1 MDQVNT
7 QRLEKRTV
15 IFTNVAIFVFLVLAI
30 CSLVAYSI
38 RIVTDNANQ
47 LDDSRSIQATTTALA
62 QTRKQIEGVARDNAV
77 WDDAVRA
84 IYQDNDLQWM
94 ADTWGAPTTD
104 YPLYND
110 VLVVDRDGNMI
121 FGYSFGK
128 PLGRSLDQVYDKS
141 LNTLIARVAIRAKAT
156 TEIFTDSAYLRDGE
170 NLKVVA
176 ISPVLP
182 SSSAFTV
189 DRNHARFLVLIKD
202 LDAEAITALGDSYV
216 ISHLHIDKE
225 IDNNEINVPVKN
237 PDGETIG
244 QISWPPQMPGSKSLA
259 KVTPNLIAALVL
271 LLIFVGVFAAFTHYL
286 IRSVTRDKRQAQFE
300 STHDALSGLY
310 NRVGVLRKLDRFL
323 LNASRG
329 DAKADL
335 KNVSLVYL
343 DLDGFKD
350 VNDSYGHGVGD
361 SLIRYVA
368 ARISEIAPAKA
379 LAARLGGDEF
389 AVILTSKVGSNEAA
403 KIAEAI
409 HQLFKEPFPVDG
421 RSIVVGASIG
431 IATTEG
437 KIITADELVR
447 QADLAMYR
455 AKDLGRGRTIVFEPV
470 FDDYRIEQF
479 ALETDLGAA
488 ILEQDIDVAFQPLV
502 DAKTSVWHGVEA
514 LARWHNK
521 RLNRNIGPDEFIPIA
536 ERSGLIE
543 ALGLQVLKKS
553 LIAAKKWPGLKI
565 SVNVSPA
572 QFRNPQFPDHVREII
587 DEAEFDT
594 KLLTLEI
601 TEGFFVRQPE
611 RARRVVHAL
620 KEMGISISLDDFG
633 SGYSSIGYL
642 RQFQFDRL
650 KIDRSLVTALD
661 HEANAPG
668 VILATVALANAFNI
682 PVTAEG
688 IEREEQASI
697 LRLSG
702 CDEFQGYLF
711 GKPMVASEIGRH
723 LDEEQE
729 STTAQ
734 QVA

>member
-1 MDQVNT
+1 M
-7 QRLEKRTV
+7 
-15 IFTNVAIFVFLVLAI
+15 
-30 CSLVAYSI
+30 
-38 RIVTDNANQ
+38 
-47 LDDSRSIQATTTALA
+47 
-62 QTRKQIEGVARDNAV
+62 ARDNAV
-77 WDDAVRA
+77 WDDAVKA
-84 IYQDNDLQWM
+84 IYEDNDLQWM

-110 VLVVDRDGNMI
+110 VLIVDGAGKMI
-121 FGYSFGK
+121 FGYAYGE
-128 PLGRSLDQVYDKS
+128 PINQTLTQRYDKS
-141 LNTLIARVAIRAKAT
+141 LNTLIANTAIRAKAT
-156 TEIFTDSAYLRDGE
+156 TELFTDSAYLRDGQ

-189 DRNHARFLVLIKD
+189 DRDHARFMVLIKD
-202 LDAEAITALGDSYV
+202 LDANAIAALGDAYV
-216 ISHLHIDKE
+216 IAHLHIDKE
-225 IDNNEINVPVKN
+225 IDSAEIQVPVSN
-237 PDGETIG
+237 PNGETIARIG
-244 QISWPPQMPGSKSLA
+244 WPSQMPGSKSLS
-259 KVTPNLIAALVL
+259 KVMPNLLGALAL
-271 LLIFVGVFAAFTHYL
+271 LLLFVGVFAAFTRYL
-286 IRSVTRDKRQAQFE
+286 IKGVTRDKRLAQFE

-310 NRVGVLRKLDRFL
+310 NRAGVLRKLDRFL
-323 LNASRG
+323 LKASG
-329 DAKADL
+329 LDAQAST

-350 VNDSYGHGVGD
+350 VNDNYGHGVGD
-361 SLIRYVA
+361 SLIRFVA
-368 ARISEIAPAKA
+368 KRISQIAPANS

-389 AVILTSKVGSNEAA
+389 AVVLTGEIGSDGANT
-403 KIAEAI
+403 IAQAI
-409 HQLFKEPFPVDG
+409 HHLFKEPFPVDG

-431 IATTEG
+431 IAATEG

-488 ILEQDIDVAFQPLV
+488 ILEQNIDVAFQPLV
-502 DAKTSVWHGVEA
+502 DAKTSVWLGVEA

-521 RLNRNIGPDEFIPIA
+521 RLNKNIGPDEFIPIA

-572 QFRNPQFPDHVREII
+572 QFRNPQYPDHVRKII
-587 DEAEFDT
+587 EEAEFDA

-611 RARRVVHAL
+611 RARRVVSAL

-702 CDEFQGYLF
+702 CDEFQGFLF
-711 GKPMVASEIGRH
+711 GKPMTAREIGRH
-723 LDEEQE
+723 LDEQQDFVE
-729 STTAQ
+729 AQ

>member
-1 MDQVNT
+1 M
-7 QRLEKRTV
+7 
-15 IFTNVAIFVFLVLAI
+15 IFANVAIFVLLVLVI

-38 RIVTDNANQ
+38 RTVTDNANQ
-47 LDDSRSIQATTTALA
+47 FDDTRSIQAANTALA
-62 QTRKQIEGVARDNAV
+62 QTRKQLEGVTRDNAD
-77 WDDAVRA
+77 WDDAVKA
-84 IYQDNDLQWM
+84 IYQDNDLAWM
-94 ADTWGAPTTD
+94 AETWGTTTID

-110 VLVVDRDGNMI
+110 VLVVDPDGNMI
-121 FGYSFGK
+121 FGYGFGK
-128 PLGRSLDQVYDKS
+128 PLTGDLDQLYDRSLK
-141 LNTLIARVAIRAKAT
+141 TLIARVDARTKAT
-156 TEIFTDSAYLRDGE
+156 TEVFTDSAYLRDGQ

-176 ISPVLP
+176 IAPVLP

-189 DRNHARFLVLIKD
+189 DRNHARFLVVIKD
-202 LDAEAITALGDSYV
+202 LGGEAITALGDSYV
-216 ISHLHIDKE
+216 IAHLHIDKE
-225 IDNNEINVPVKN
+225 IDDAVVNVPVNN
-237 PDGETIG
+237 PDGQTIAY
-244 QISWPPQMPGSKSLA
+244 ISWPPQMPGSRSLA
-259 KVTPNLIAALVL
+259 KVMPNLFVALAL
-271 LLIFVGVFAAFTHYL
+271 LLLLVGVFVAFTRYL
-286 IRSVTRDKRQAQFE
+286 IESVSRDKRQAQYE

-310 NRVGVLRKLDRFL
+310 NRVGVLRKLDKL
-323 LNASRG
+323 LLAASRV
-329 DAKADL
+329 DAGANI

-368 ARISEIAPAKA
+368 ARIQETAPTNSFV
-379 LAARLGGDEF
+379 ARLGGDEF
-389 AVILTSKVGSNEAA
+389 AIVLASEIGNQQAVELAG
-403 KIAEAI
+403 AI
-409 HQLFKEPFPVDG
+409 HNLFKNPFPIDG
-421 RSIVVGASIG
+421 RSITVGASVG
-431 IATTEG
+431 VATTEG
-437 KIITADELVR
+437 KIVTADELVR

-455 AKDLGRGRTIVFEPV
+455 AKDLGRGRTIVFEQV
-470 FDDYRIEQF
+470 FDEYRSEQF

-488 ILEQDIDVAFQPLV
+488 ILEQGIDVAFQPLV

-521 RLNRNIGPDEFIPIA
+521 RLDKNIGPDEFIPIA

-553 LIAAKKWPGLKI
+553 LMAAKKWPGLKI

-572 QFRNPQFPDHVREII
+572 QFRNPLFPDHVKQII
-587 DEAEFDT
+587 TDAGFDA

-601 TEGFFVRQPE
+601 TESFFVRQPE
-611 RARRVVHAL
+611 RARRVVQAL

-633 SGYSSIGYL
+633 SGFSSIGYL

-650 KIDRSLVTALD
+650 KIDRSFITALD
-661 HEANAPG
+661 HEANAPD
-668 VILATVALANAFNI
+668 VILATVALANAFSI

-711 GKPMVASEIGRH
+711 GKPMSAQDISRH
-723 LDEEQE
+723 LD
-729 STTAQ
+729 AQ
-734 QVA
+734 LVPANSAKVA